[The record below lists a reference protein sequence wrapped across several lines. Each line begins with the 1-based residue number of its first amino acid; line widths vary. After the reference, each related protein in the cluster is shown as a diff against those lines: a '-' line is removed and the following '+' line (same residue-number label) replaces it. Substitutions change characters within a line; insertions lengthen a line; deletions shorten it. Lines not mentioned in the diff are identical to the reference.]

1 MTDDPTTPT
10 RSRVIGVDVAG
21 TAVFLV
27 ALIIAVPFRSDR
39 FAQFLIGGVSMVLFA
54 IGMAT
59 TLWAYARALERSR
72 TEEVGVANLY
82 LLTGPTAPK
91 PVRRIMTWA
100 LAIQVVAA
108 VVGAWIGVVGLDKG
122 ELNALAFGS
131 TTSSHVLS
139 TTMNCDMPAMNLTVS
154 LISLSSGPGK
164 SKITGIFPRSCRATA
179 RRSSTRFRRGRKR
192 PRMSTT
198 RFAPALIK
206 LATDPC
212 SSTTSS

>member
-91 PVRRIMTWA
+91 PVRRTMTSA

-122 ELNALAFGS
+122 ELNALAFG
-131 TTSSHVLS
+131 VLVPMFGIG
-139 TTMNCDMPAMNLTVS
+139 MNGVWAALHGSYGPRVGRAVS
-154 LISLSSGPGK
+154 P
-164 SKITGIFPRSCRATA
+164 
-179 RRSSTRFRRGRKR
+179 
-192 PRMSTT
+192 
-198 RFAPALIK
+198 
-206 LATDPC
+206 TDHEMD
-212 SSTTSS
+212 